1 MLPGTVRGVPSQ
13 PVTVRPCT
21 RRDWWWLTKAG
32 LAPELAGTQYHW
44 AETPLQLGIA
54 PTRGLPLRP
63 GPRSVIEVDGR
74 RAGYIGRS
82 PLSGNLEYFLAP
94 WARGGGVGTHAITQ
108 FLSHQRVGDQPRTFF
123 VSHHNPRSRAALER
137 AMATLGWSE
146 GDGYT
151 TTDGRFGWRITVHRD
166 RGE

>member
-1 MLPGTVRGVPSQ
+1 MLPGTVG
-13 PVTVRPCT
+13 PVERSIIVRPCT
-21 RRDWWWLTKAG
+21 GRDWWWLTRAG
-32 LAPELAGTQYHW
+32 FAPELAGTQYHW
-44 AETPLQLGIA
+44 AETPLQLYIA
-54 PTRGLPLRP
+54 PTRALAVRP

-94 WARGGGVGTHAITQ
+94 WARGGGVGTRAIVG
-108 FLSHQRVGDQPRTFF
+108 FLRDQRVGDRPRTFF

-137 AMATLGWSE
+137 AMGQLGWSE

-151 TTDGRFGWRITVHRD
+151 TVDGRFGWRITVDRD
-166 RGE
+166 RA